1 MRRELKLTSDPP
13 PELGRPAAFTLIEL
27 LVVIA
32 IIAILASLLLP
43 ALARA
48 KETAKRIQC
57 INHLHQLGLAL
68 TLYADENDGI
78 FPVRGQV
85 RWTSALY
92 DGFQDERILRC
103 PSDLSRGAT
112 FGGPNPIDR
121 APRSFIING
130 FNDYFNGMTQTNGL
144 PESAIQEPTD
154 TVVFGEKEGEND
166 ENGHFWMGSYAL
178 DDLLQLDQSR
188 HLSGGD
194 RTGGSDYAFADGSA
208 RTMRFGTTFSPVNL
222 WAVDPAVRDI
232 AIEIP

>member
-1 MRRELKLTSDPP
+1 MREIRTEVRRGGVGP
-13 PELGRPAAFTLIEL
+13 RAAFTLIEL

-32 IIAILASLLLP
+32 IIAILAGMLLP

-57 INHLHQLGLAL
+57 VNHLHQLGLAL
-68 TLYADENDGI
+68 TMYADDNEGI

-121 APRSFIING
+121 APRSYIING
-130 FNDYFNGMTQTNGL
+130 FNDYFKGMSQTNGL
-144 PESAIQEPTD
+144 PETSIQEPVD
-154 TVVFGEKEGEND
+154 TVVFGEKEGEKD
-166 ENGHFWMGSYAL
+166 ENGHFWMDSYAL

-188 HLSGGD
+188 HLGGRD
-194 RTGGSDYAFADGSA
+194 RAGASDYAFADGSA
-208 RTMRFGTTFSPVNL
+208 RSMRFGTTFSPVNL

-232 AIEIP
+232 AISIP